1 MSLRALRR
9 CILPALLLAA
19 ASTVFGAVQA
29 RVSGV
34 VTDTQGNP
42 LPDAVVTVT
51 SDEVRNYEKVI
62 EADKNGKFRIVIID
76 ATRRYIFHVE
86 APGYQPQDRPIKVG
100 IGTMDNFFEFELET
114 LQEAVAAGEI
124 EAKQQPGYK
133 EFEEGRL
140 LLRAGDHEGALVK
153 FNEAVEAMPDL
164 VPALNAVAELNF
176 EAGRHEEALAAARKC
191 LEQDD
196 ESAECL
202 AIAVNSCQALGD
214 VEAQAGYMARYQEL
228 NPEDPT
234 VLFNEAVVF
243 LNKMDDEG
251 ARPLLERCLTSDP
264 DFPECNF
271 EFGMLLLRI
280 GDMEGAKSHLEKY
293 LEVSPDGTD
302 AATAK
307 ETIKY
312 L

>member
-19 ASTVFGAVQA
+19 AGTTFGAVQA
-29 RVSGV
+29 RVSGI

-51 SDEVRNYEKVI
+51 SEEVRNYMKVI
-62 EADKNGKFRIVIID
+62 EAEKNGKFRIVIID

-100 IGTMDNFFEFELET
+100 IGTTDNFFEFELDS
-114 LQEAVAAGEI
+114 LQEAAAAGEI
-124 EAKQQPGYK
+124 EFKQQPGYK
-133 EFEEGRL
+133 EFEEAKL
-140 LLRAGDHEGALVK
+140 LFDAGDTEGALVK
-153 FNEAVEAMPDL
+153 FNEAVAIMPDL
-164 VPALNAVAELNF
+164 VPALIGVASLNL
-176 EAGRHEEALAAARKC
+176 EAGRHEEALAAARRC
-191 LEQDD
+191 LEEDD
-196 ESAECL
+196 ESVECL
-202 AIAVNSCQALGD
+202 AIAVNSCQALGH
-214 VEAQAGYMARYQEL
+214 VEAQAEYMARYQEL

-234 VLFNEAVVF
+234 ILFNKAVVF

-271 EFGMLLLRI
+271 ECGMLLLRI

-293 LEVSPDGTD
+293 LEVLPDGAD